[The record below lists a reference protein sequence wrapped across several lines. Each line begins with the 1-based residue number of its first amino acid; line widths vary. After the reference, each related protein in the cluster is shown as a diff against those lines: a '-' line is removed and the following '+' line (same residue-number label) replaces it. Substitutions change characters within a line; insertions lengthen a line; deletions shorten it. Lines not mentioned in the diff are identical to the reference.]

1 MSREELR
8 SSQEAEQ
15 TTRIHIFKSSVLN
28 KAATTQLNHLFSL
41 GVFSFFINVL
51 YLSSSIYMMQI
62 YDRVIPGGRVET
74 LIMITLILA
83 LALMTLSAL
92 DAVRGIMLVRL
103 SICVDAAVTPRLI
116 EAAMDRSG
124 EAGDERAQVIR
135 DFDTFRQFVTGA
147 GVTALLDVPWF
158 PIYIGIIWILHPLLA
173 MVAAGGVA
181 VTALFALFTEFNIR
195 TPTQKANKAAIHSYT
210 VADEMIRHREVITGL
225 HMQSAI
231 ATNWRGTRND
241 MLALGAGT
249 SEHTTL
255 FGSGTKLFRLLMQSS
270 MLCVG
275 SYLVIQQELTAG
287 SMIAAS
293 ILMGRVMAPVEQII
307 MAWKQFLSARE
318 ATGRVDRLLA
328 AVPARPRAMILPA
341 PEGRLSVE
349 KIIYA
354 PGRDQP
360 LLLKGIS
367 FDLLPGECLSVIGP
381 SAAGKTTLIKIL
393 VGAVR
398 PTSGVVRLDGADLTS
413 WDNEQLSQ
421 VIGYLPQNV
430 LLFQGTIRQNIAR
443 FQETDD
449 KEILAAAQ
457 AAHAH
462 ALVAGLA
469 NGYNTPVRDGG
480 SHFSGG
486 QRQRVA
492 LARALFGDP
501 MLVMLD
507 EPNAHLDSEGDT
519 ALAQTLQ
526 RLKERKRTVII
537 VSHRPTTLAL
547 SDKILLLRDGGVE
560 KFGTATE
567 VLPALRRVHDTTAA
581 VPLEKVATRS
591 VVRGE

>member
-1 MSREELR
+1 MSKEKLQ
-8 SSQEAEQ
+8 SPHKVDQ
-15 TTRIHIFKSSVLN
+15 TIRVNVFKSSVLN
-28 KAATTQLNHLFSL
+28 KAVTGQLNHIFSL

-83 LALMTLSAL
+83 LALLTLSAL
-92 DAVRGIMLVRL
+92 DAVRGIMLVRI
-103 SICVDAAVTPRLI
+103 SIRLDDAVTPHLI
-116 EAAMDRSG
+116 EAAMDRSS
-124 EAGDERAQVIR
+124 ESSEERAQVIR
-135 DFDTFRQFVTGA
+135 DFDTFRQFITGS
-147 GVTALLDVPWF
+147 GVMALLDMPWF
-158 PIYIGIIWILHPLLA
+158 PIYIGIIWILHPVLA
-173 MVAAGGVA
+173 AVATGGVII
-181 VTALFALFTEFNIR
+181 TAFLALFTEFNIR
-195 TPTQKANKAAIHSYT
+195 TPTKKANKAAIHSYT

-225 HMQSAI
+225 HMQSAL
-231 ATNWRGTRND
+231 ATNWRTTRDD
-241 MLALGAGT
+241 MLALGAGA

-318 ATGRVDRLLA
+318 ASGRVDRLLST
-328 AVPARPRAMILPA
+328 VPARPRAMSLPV
-341 PEGRLSVE
+341 PEGRISVE
-349 KIIYA
+349 KILYA

-360 LLLKGIS
+360 LLLRGVS
-367 FDLLPGECLSVIGP
+367 FELMPGECLSVIGP
-381 SAAGKTTLIKIL
+381 SAAGKTTLAKIL
-393 VGAVR
+393 VGALR
-398 PTSGVVRLDGADLTS
+398 PSSGVVRLDGADLAS
-413 WDNEQLSQ
+413 WDNEQLREA
-421 VIGYLPQNV
+421 IGYMPQSV
-430 LLFQGTIRQNIAR
+430 MLFQGTVRQNIAR

-449 KEILAAAQ
+449 DEVLAAAQ

-469 NGYNTPVRDGG
+469 NGYNTPVRNGG
-480 SHFSGG
+480 GHFSGG
-486 QRQRVA
+486 QRQRIA

-501 MLVMLD
+501 RLVVLD

-526 RLKERKRTVII
+526 QLKERKRTVII
-537 VSHRPTTLAL
+537 VSHRPSTLAL
-547 SDKILLLRDGGVE
+547 SDKILLMREGGIE
-560 KFGTATE
+560 KFGAAMD
-567 VLPALRRVHDTTAA
+567 VLPALRRIHDAA
-581 VPLEKVATRS
+581 VPLERLATRS
-591 VVRGE
+591 VV